1 MIQRTVEEQ
10 QRALYWHRRRDRER
24 TVPRALLRETDEL
37 LFWLE
42 ECLIQQLRVVPGW
55 LMPRLVALLGKADPE
70 LPRRLGRQRRP
81 AEVMELLYQA
91 QEALMEQSVAARRP
105 APIIPLFRR
114 PRR

>member
-10 QRALYWHRRRDRER
+10 QRALYWHRRRERER
-24 TVPRALLRETDEL
+24 TAPRSLLHETDEL

-42 ECLIQQLRVVPGW
+42 ECLVQRLRVVPGW

-70 LPRRLGRQRRP
+70 LPRRLGRERRP
-81 AEVMELLYQA
+81 EQVMELVDEA
-91 QEALMEQSVAARRP
+91 QEALMRQSIAARRP

-114 PRR
+114 RR

>member
-10 QRALYWHRRRDRER
+10 QRALYWHRRRERER
-24 TVPRALLRETDEL
+24 NAPRALLHETDEM

-42 ECLIQQLRVVPGW
+42 ECLVQRLRMVPGW

-70 LPRRLGRQRRP
+70 LPRRLGRDRRP
-81 AEVMELLYQA
+81 EQVMELVYEA
-91 QEALMEQSVAARRP
+91 QDALMRQSMIARRP

-114 PRR
+114 RR